1 MEFNVDKF
9 TKVLRRI
16 SELQKEG
23 LRTKAIDKILHKE
36 FKVKGEENG

>member
-1 MEFNVDKF
+1 MGFDLNKF

-16 SELQKEG
+16 SELRHKG

-36 FKVKGEENG
+36 FKTKGE